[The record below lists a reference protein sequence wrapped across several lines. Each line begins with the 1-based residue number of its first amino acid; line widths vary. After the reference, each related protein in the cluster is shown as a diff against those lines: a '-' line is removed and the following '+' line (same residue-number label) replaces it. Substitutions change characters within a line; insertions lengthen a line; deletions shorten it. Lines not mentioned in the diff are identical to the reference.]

1 MTAPER
7 SRRAAPGPARFF
19 VGPSSRARI
28 PLVSNDHPRRPGRVR
43 ASRAV
48 VAAAAIGLVC
58 YGALR
63 WAGAAR
69 YEDLARASD
78 RARDA
83 LARARAENA
92 MVWAP
97 EELLAAESAWREAQ
111 TALRIEQVRWW
122 PLPDAD
128 RVAPPL
134 AQAEAQAEQATS
146 AAADRRRSAEEAA
159 RAAIDEAGAAVTESA
174 ELSDAIHVGP
184 DRRILLARA
193 RTALDESRVYLRE
206 EDFSTAALR
215 AQQAVDLAR
224 QVRDHAAIVAA
235 RYSDGETVS
244 RWQQWKRETIDW
256 SRRTNRP
263 ALVVSKAEHLL
274 TLYVGGRLLRTF
286 RADMGFNWI
295 SDKSHAGDG
304 ATPEGRY
311 RVVAR
316 KANGA
321 SIYYKALLLDY
332 PNAEDRAQFSR
343 ARRTGELPPSAA
355 IGGLIEIH
363 GEGGRGRD
371 WTKGCVAVTNSE
383 MDELFRYAEVGTP
396 VTIVGS
402 ETHGTIADIAS
413 RTRDAAGG
421 R

>member
-1 MTAPER
+1 M
-7 SRRAAPGPARFF
+7 
-19 VGPSSRARI
+19 I
-28 PLVSNDHPRRPGRVR
+28 
-43 ASRAV
+43 
-48 VAAAAIGLVC
+48 AAAAIGLAA

-69 YEDLARASD
+69 HEQLARASE
-78 RARDA
+78 RAREA
-83 LARARAENA
+83 LTRARAA
-92 MVWAP
+92 DAVVWAP

-111 TALRIEQVRWW
+111 TALRVEQVRWW

-128 RVAPPL
+128 RVEPFF
-134 AQAEAQAEQATS
+134 AQAETQAGHAAS
-146 AAADRRRSAEEAA
+146 AAEVRRRSADEAA
-159 RAAIDEAGAAVTESA
+159 RSAIDAAGAAVSESA
-174 ELSDAIHVGP
+174 ELADAIHVGA
-184 DRRILLARA
+184 DRRTLLARA
-193 RTALDESRVYLRE
+193 RTALAEGRVYLRE

-215 AQQAVDLAR
+215 ARQAGDLAR
-224 QVRDHAAIVAA
+224 QVRDHAAVVAA

-244 RWQQWKRETIDW
+244 RWQQWTRETIDW

-263 ALVVSKAEHLL
+263 VIVVSKAEHLL
-274 TLYVGGRLLRTF
+274 SVYVGGRLVKTF

-295 SDKSHAGDG
+295 SDKTHAGDG

-343 ARRTGELPPSAA
+343 ARRTGELPASAA

-371 WTKGCVAVTNSE
+371 WTRGCVAVTNAE
-383 MDELFRYAEVGTP
+383 MDELFRYADVGTP
-396 VTIVGS
+396 VTVVGS
-402 ETHGTIADIAS
+402 ETHGTIADIAA
-413 RTRDAAGG
+413 RTRDAASG